1 MLKQFHKSEPVLM
14 PLEVAIKYIA
24 LLQNTLI
31 APPTPDLRT
40 FDSSPLIPLDPNGL
54 IVSADDGPP
63 DPGPESPF
71 MTWADVEREYIMRI
85 LKECD
90 GNRDRAA
97 TILGIS
103 PRRLNRKL
111 REYERPGRR
120 E

>member
-1 MLKQFHKSEPVLM
+1 
-14 PLEVAIKYIA
+14 
-24 LLQNTLI
+24 
-31 APPTPDLRT
+31 
-40 FDSSPLIPLDPNGL
+40 
-54 IVSADDGPP
+54 
-63 DPGPESPF
+63 
-71 MTWADVEREYIMRI
+71 MRI

-111 REYERPGRR
+111 REYERPGGR